1 MHGHNDPVPL
11 SLTTVIAIYRLDY
24 RNGHY
29 ADATNVTISTAEFG
43 NVLSLIDISELFPPE
58 QLQNTSDLGE
68 YLVERGYVVNRN
80 IRAAS
85 YDWRLGAGIIN
96 VLCELSMHAYYVCWK
111 EYGKQTIS

>member
-1 MHGHNDPVPL
+1 M
-11 SLTTVIAIYRLDY
+11 IAIYRLDY

-43 NVLSLIDISELFPPE
+43 NVLSLVDLSELFPPE
-58 QLQNTSDLGE
+58 LLQNTSESDLGE

-85 YDWRLGAGIIN
+85 YDWRLGAGT
-96 VLCELSMHAYYVCWK
+96 V
-111 EYGKQTIS
+111 